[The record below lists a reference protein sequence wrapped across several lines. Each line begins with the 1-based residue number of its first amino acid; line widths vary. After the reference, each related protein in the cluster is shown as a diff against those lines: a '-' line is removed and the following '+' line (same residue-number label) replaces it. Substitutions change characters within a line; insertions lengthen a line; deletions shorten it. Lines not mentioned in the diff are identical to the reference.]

1 MEPDA
6 VEALIRGAYEKFAAR
21 DEEGFAG
28 LMGDEFVFRSPDDPE
43 LDKDGYFERC
53 WPNAGN
59 QKALEIDK
67 VFVSGEEAF
76 IRYAITRPDGTRF
89 RNTEFFRLRDGKI
102 AEVQVYYGAEE

>member
-6 VEALIRGAYEKFAAR
+6 VEALIRGAYDKFAAR
-21 DEEGFAG
+21 DEEGFAD
-28 LMGDEFVFRSPDDPE
+28 LMADDFVFRSPDDPE
-43 LDKDGYFERC
+43 LDKAAYFERC

-59 QKALEIDK
+59 QKAFEIDR
-67 VFVSGEEAF
+67 VFVSGDEAF
-76 IRYAITRPDGTRF
+76 IRYEITRPDDTRF